1 MHPLDA
7 NIYLLAFQMASA
19 PMSTVL
25 CDECLENLEVKFHC
39 ETCGKSLCS
48 KCKVTHSKNKA
59 TRRHVI
65 VRNAKKS
72 NPKYLA
78 DLLCNT
84 HNTKDPELWCNTC
97 GVPICI
103 PCSTEKHI
111 GHYFSRITTTILS
124 EKRDAILEE
133 INIVRDNAVG
143 HWEEQLIQ
151 AKKITLSYIEEVDKI
166 DKDLVSRAEAIHKE
180 VDRILLQARQT
191 LNQMT
196 KPCID
201 KLKEQEQYMTD
212 KIKQMKFDVQQY
224 EDKLR
229 GLGPNDLLQFKPGSL
244 QLKDTAPSLK
254 KASVPVFSEG
264 TNAPEFIQEIFGQ
277 LSTDEFAE
285 NKSSEDTEKSFAKL
299 GISLS
304 VTKSLVPNPPVQT
317 EFDIS
322 FHNPCI
328 ACVDGGLAWI
338 NCYPK
343 MLQLV
348 DRNGMVKDTINI
360 GVSIEDIA
368 VTSDGALLFADYLNS
383 CIKSMSTKKT
393 ISTLFKTSM
402 WPTGLCCLLNGDIV
416 VTFEYDGAVTVFS
429 KRGEIRWTRD
439 FKFPVKVTVNKV
451 NQDICIC
458 HTITLSR
465 KMGKLTAL
473 RTDGQLR
480 IHYEYEGQFDKYNK
494 RFDPRD
500 VCTDQMGYVLIAD
513 DFINNRIHILDQ
525 EGQFIQY
532 LLTSD
537 QDIWTI
543 DVDKEGYIWVGGGL
557 VYKEGNVKVHKYLC

>member
-1 MHPLDA
+1 MLTCTKWH
-7 NIYLLAFQMASA
+7 FSA
-19 PMSTVL
+19 PMDPVV
-25 CDECLENLEVKFHC
+25 CDECLENPDVRFHC
-39 ETCGKSLCS
+39 ETCGKRLCS
-48 KCKVTHSKNKA
+48 KCKETHKKSKDTK
-59 TRRHVI
+59 RHVI

-78 DLLCNT
+78 GLLCNT

-97 GVPICI
+97 GVSICI
-103 PCSTEKHI
+103 PCSTEQHI
-111 GHYFSRITTTILS
+111 GHNFSRITTIILS

-133 INIVRDNAVG
+133 INTVRVNVVG
-143 HWEEQLIQ
+143 QWEEQLIQ

-166 DKDLVSRAEAIHKE
+166 DKDLVSRAKAIHKE
-180 VDRILLQARQT
+180 VDNILSQARQT
-191 LNQMT
+191 LSQMS

-212 KIKQMKFDVQQY
+212 KIKQMKADVQQY

-229 GLGPNDLLQFKPGSL
+229 GLGPKDLLQFKLGSL
-244 QLKDTAPSLK
+244 QLKDTPPSLK

-264 TNAPEFIQEIFGQ
+264 TNNTEFIREVFGQ
-277 LSTDEFAE
+277 LDEFTE
-285 NKSSEDTEKSFAKL
+285 NKSSEDTEKSFDKL

-328 ACVDGGLAWI
+328 ACVEGGLAWI

-348 DRNGMVKDTINI
+348 DRYGMVKDTIDI
-360 GVSIEDIA
+360 GVLKTDIT
-368 VTSDGALLFADYLNS
+368 VTSDGDLLLTDCYRS
-383 CIKSMSTKKT
+383 CIKSISTKKT

-402 WPTGLCCLLNGDIV
+402 WPTGLCCLYNGDIV
-416 VTFEYDGAVTVFS
+416 VTFEYDGVVTVFS
-429 KRGEIRWTRD
+429 KRGKIRWTRD

-458 HTITLSR
+458 HTVIGTR
-465 KMGKLTAL
+465 NDGKLTTL
-473 RTDGQLR
+473 KTNGQLR

-494 RFDPRD
+494 RFDRRD

-513 DFINNRIHILDQ
+513 DFINHRIHILDQ

-532 LLTSD
+532 LLISD